1 MVLIAD
7 DDLVIRSLVEKK
19 LVKAAYR
26 VITASDG
33 EQALELARSM
43 RPDVVVLDW
52 MMPGLGG
59 PEVCRLLKESAD
71 TSGIPILL
79 LTSRAHEEDI
89 RTGFEFGADD
99 YLTKPFDTSELD
111 EAVRRLLPRE

>member
-1 MVLIAD
+1 MLIAD
-7 DDLVIRSLVEKK
+7 DDLVIRTLVEKK

-33 EQALELARSM
+33 EQALELARSI

-59 PEVCRLLKESAD
+59 PEVCRLLKESAE
-71 TSGIPILL
+71 TSSIPVLL
-79 LTSRAHEEDI
+79 LTSRAKEEDI
-89 RTGFEFGADD
+89 RTAFELGADD
-99 YLTKPFDTSELD
+99 YLTKPFDVAELD
-111 EAVRRLLPRE
+111 EAVRRLLPHE